1 MAVIKELI
9 RGEVNGAVSFGNY
22 KLKEKGKV
30 EDFNHEG
37 NLYKVKTFN
46 TMTKLEKNGL
56 FLYESVPGTSAINFK
71 EDENGVSF
79 FVTGDGDV
87 QITVGLEE
95 DTEYEVFVEE
105 KITLEQAKAQIEE
118 KNIEIL
124 NRTIMQLKIKR
135 GKDN

>member
-22 KLKEKGKV
+22 KLMEKGKV

-105 KITLEQAKAQIEE
+105 KAIGKMKTNMGGKLSFSVSLTDGEEVAVKVAK
-118 KNIEIL
+118 
-124 NRTIMQLKIKR
+124 
-135 GKDN
+135 

>member
-22 KLKEKGKV
+22 KLKEKDKV

-105 KITLEQAKAQIEE
+105 KAIGTMKTNMGGKLSFSVSLTDGEEVAVTVAK
-118 KNIEIL
+118 
-124 NRTIMQLKIKR
+124 
-135 GKDN
+135 

>member
-22 KLKEKGKV
+22 KLNEKGKV

-37 NLYKVKTFN
+37 DLYKVKTFN

-56 FLYESVPGTSAINFK
+56 FLYESVPGTSAINFI

-105 KITLEQAKAQIEE
+105 NAIGKMKTNMGGKLSFSVSLTDGEE
-118 KNIEIL
+118 VAVKVVK
-124 NRTIMQLKIKR
+124 Q
-135 GKDN
+135 

>member
-1 MAVIKELI
+1 MVVIKELI
-9 RGEVNGAVSFGNY
+9 LGEVNGAVIFSNY
-22 KLKEKGKV
+22 KIKEKGKV

-105 KITLEQAKAQIEE
+105 KAIGKMKTNMGGKLSFSVSLTDGEEVAVKVAK
-118 KNIEIL
+118 
-124 NRTIMQLKIKR
+124 
-135 GKDN
+135 

>member
-46 TMTKLEKNGL
+46 W
-56 FLYESVPGTSAINFK
+56 SH
-71 EDENGVSF
+71 
-79 FVTGDGDV
+79 
-87 QITVGLEE
+87 
-95 DTEYEVFVEE
+95 
-105 KITLEQAKAQIEE
+105 
-118 KNIEIL
+118 
-124 NRTIMQLKIKR
+124 
-135 GKDN
+135 

>member
-9 RGEVNGAVSFGNY
+9 RGEVNGPVSFGNY

-105 KITLEQAKAQIEE
+105 KAIGKMKTNMGGKLSFSVSLTDGEEVAVKVAK
-118 KNIEIL
+118 
-124 NRTIMQLKIKR
+124 
-135 GKDN
+135 

>member
-9 RGEVNGAVSFGNY
+9 RGEVNGAVSFGN
-22 KLKEKGKV
+22 
-30 EDFNHEG
+30 FNHEG
-37 NLYKVKTFN
+37 NLYKVKTFS

-105 KITLEQAKAQIEE
+105 KAIGKMKTNMGGKLSFSVSLTDGEEVAVKVAK
-118 KNIEIL
+118 
-124 NRTIMQLKIKR
+124 
-135 GKDN
+135 

>member
-22 KLKEKGKV
+22 KLSEKGKV

-37 NLYKVKTFN
+37 DLYKVKTFN

-79 FVTGDGDV
+79 FVTGEGDV

-95 DTEYEVFVEE
+95 DTEYEVYVEE
-105 KITLEQAKAQIEE
+105 NAIGKMKTNMGGKLSFSVSLTDGEE
-118 KNIEIL
+118 VAVKVVK
-124 NRTIMQLKIKR
+124 Q
-135 GKDN
+135 

>member
-22 KLKEKGKV
+22 KLSEKGKV

-37 NLYKVKTFN
+37 DLYKVKTFN

-56 FLYESVPGTSAINFK
+56 FLYESVPGTSAINFI

-105 KITLEQAKAQIEE
+105 NAIGKMKTNMGGKLSFSVSLTDGEE
-118 KNIEIL
+118 VAVKVVK
-124 NRTIMQLKIKR
+124 Q
-135 GKDN
+135 

>member
-22 KLKEKGKV
+22 KLNEKGKV
-30 EDFNHEG
+30 EDSNHEG
-37 NLYKVKTFN
+37 DLYKVKTFN

-56 FLYESVPGTSAINFK
+56 FLYESVPGTSAINFI

-105 KITLEQAKAQIEE
+105 NAIGKMKTNMGGKLSFSVSLTDGEE
-118 KNIEIL
+118 VAVKVVK
-124 NRTIMQLKIKR
+124 Q
-135 GKDN
+135 

>member
-1 MAVIKELI
+1 MEVIKELI

-105 KITLEQAKAQIEE
+105 KAIGKMKTNMGGKLSFSVSLTDGEEVAVKVAK
-118 KNIEIL
+118 
-124 NRTIMQLKIKR
+124 
-135 GKDN
+135 

>member
-95 DTEYEVFVEE
+95 DTE
-105 KITLEQAKAQIEE
+105 
-118 KNIEIL
+118 
-124 NRTIMQLKIKR
+124 
-135 GKDN
+135 

>member
-1 MAVIKELI
+1 
-9 RGEVNGAVSFGNY
+9 
-22 KLKEKGKV
+22 
-30 EDFNHEG
+30 
-37 NLYKVKTFN
+37 
-46 TMTKLEKNGL
+46 MTKLEKNGL

-105 KITLEQAKAQIEE
+105 KAIGKMKTNMGGKLSFSVSLTDGEEVAVKVAK
-118 KNIEIL
+118 
-124 NRTIMQLKIKR
+124 
-135 GKDN
+135 